1 MNIVIDQGN
10 SSAKIGIFDKRRLYA
25 SYIHK
30 SLKPERLLKLL
41 LRYSPSHSIFSSVG
55 EGNPEYLEV
64 LRKGIKDFVELN
76 TETPLPIQLDYQ
88 TPETLGKDRVAA
100 VVGAYMQKPG
110 RNLLVIDAGT
120 AITYDFIDSKGIF
133 HGGNITPGMTIRF
146 KALHNYT
153 RRLPMLDEKGDLPEW
168 GYSTETAIRS
178 GVVSGIVREMDSYI
192 TEFKK
197 KYNVLTFLTGGHSFY
212 FESRLKNAIFAD
224 GNLVLKGLN
233 EILNY
238 QYA

>member
-10 SSAKIGIFDKRRLYA
+10 SSAKIAIFDKKKLYA
-25 SYIHK
+25 SYIYK

-41 LRYSPSHSIFSSVG
+41 LQYSPSQGILCSVG
-55 EGNPEYLEV
+55 DKNPEYLDV
-64 LRKGIKDFVELN
+64 LQSKLSDFVELN
-76 TETPLPIQLDYQ
+76 AETPLPIKINYK

-110 RNLLVIDAGT
+110 KNLLVIDAGT
-120 AITYDFIDSKGIF
+120 AITYDFVDSSGTYL
-133 HGGNITPGMTIRF
+133 GGNISPGMTIRF
-146 KALHNYT
+146 RALHNYT
-153 RRLPMLDEKGDLPEW
+153 KRLPMLDEKGDLPEI
-168 GYSTETAIRS
+168 GYSTDTAIRT
-178 GVVSGIVREMDSYI
+178 GVIMGITREMDSYI
-192 TEFKK
+192 SEFKK
-197 KYNVLTFLTGGHSFY
+197 KHNVLTFLTGGHSFY

-238 QYA
+238 QYV